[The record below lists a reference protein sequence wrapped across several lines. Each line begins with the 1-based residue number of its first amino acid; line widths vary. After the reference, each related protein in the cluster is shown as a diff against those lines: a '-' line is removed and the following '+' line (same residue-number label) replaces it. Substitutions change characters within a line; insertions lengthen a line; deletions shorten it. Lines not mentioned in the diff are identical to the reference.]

1 MLLFA
6 VQVLDL
12 SQRANRTIKNN
23 TFEHIEHI
31 LKIFKQFIKE
41 KTVSGWKERSGIVL
55 SGMHSKQFREK
66 TNGENYKIFDQEYK
80 ECMGMELLE

>member
-41 KTVSGWKERSGIVL
+41 KTVIGWKERSGIVL
-55 SGMHSKQFREK
+55 SGTHSKQFREK

>member
-6 VQVLDL
+6 VKVLDL
-12 SQRANRTIKNN
+12 SQRANRIIKNN

-41 KTVSGWKERSGIVL
+41 KTVIGWKEWSGIVL
-55 SGMHSKQFREK
+55 SGTHSKPFRK
-66 TNGENYKIFDQEYK
+66 KQMVKITKF
-80 ECMGMELLE
+80 

>member
-41 KTVSGWKERSGIVL
+41 KTVIG
-55 SGMHSKQFREK
+55 
-66 TNGENYKIFDQEYK
+66 
-80 ECMGMELLE
+80 